1 MSQALKI
8 VPSALNMEAVTRQI
22 HDLVAEIVFL
32 ALCPCPVKG
41 FQYPCGGAGVL
52 RLGQGPSSTSTL
64 PGHLLLRRSQ
74 VYGGSPWWLV
84 WQPG

>member
-8 VPSALNMEAVTRQI
+8 GPSALSMAAATRQI
-22 HDLVAEIVFL
+22 HDLVAEIAFL
-32 ALCPCPVKG
+32 TLCPCPVKG
-41 FQYPCGGAGVL
+41 FQYPCGGAGMP

-64 PGHLLLRRSQ
+64 PDHLLLRRSQ